1 MTDSVERIDVA
12 MKVVPPQTGE
22 LIPPDSLVKP
32 VLYSHIKATQ
42 EFNALDR
49 DVYQAIKRS
58 KPYNEKRTPKSV
70 FWGLGAAV
78 IAALLLL
85 KKLKK

>member
-12 MKVVPPQTGE
+12 MKVAPLQVGE
-22 LIPPDSLVKP
+22 LVPPDSLVKP
-32 VLYSHIKATQ
+32 VLYSHMRATQ

-49 DVYQAIKRS
+49 DVYQAVKRS
-58 KPYNEKRTPKSV
+58 KPYNEKKTPKSI

-78 IAALLLL
+78 VAALLLL

>member
-12 MKVVPPQTGE
+12 MKVRPLNMGE
-22 LIPPDSLVKP
+22 LVPPDSLIKP

-49 DVYQAIKRS
+49 DVYETVKRS
-58 KPYNEKRTPKSV
+58 DPFNKKRTPKSV
-70 FWGLGAAV
+70 FLGLGAAV
-78 IAALLLL
+78 AAALLIL

>member
-1 MTDSVERIDVA
+1 MTDSVERIDIA
-12 MKVVPPQTGE
+12 MKVPPLNMGE

-32 VLYSHIKATQ
+32 VLYSHVKATQ

-49 DVYQAIKRS
+49 DVYQTVKRTTPGN
-58 KPYNEKRTPKSV
+58 KKKTPKSV
-70 FWGLGAAV
+70 FWGLGAAIV
-78 IAALLLL
+78 AGLLIL